1 MLPSRHIIVSLPLAI
16 AVGSFT
22 QSALA
27 GLLCLF
33 SGVLIDA
40 DHLIE
45 YIIHYGLRRLNFKK
59 IYWACVE
66 MAKPEEEGGAKKLHL
81 FFHALEICILL
92 WIGYAL
98 SKNFYLLSIALGYT
112 GHLIMD
118 IIGNSKKMKPL
129 SYFITLRAINGF
141 NTGEIARH

>member
-1 MLPSRHIIVSLPLAI
+1 MSPSRHIIVSLPLAI

-33 SGVLIDA
+33 SGVLVDA

-45 YIIHYGLRRLNFKK
+45 YIIHYGLRRLNFKAVYQTCEGM
-59 IYWACVE
+59 I
-66 MAKPEEEGGAKKLHL
+66 KPEEEGGVKKLYL
-81 FFHALEICILL
+81 FFHTLEICILL

-98 SKNFYLLSIALGYT
+98 SKNLYLLSIALGYT

-118 IIGNSKKMKPL
+118 IIGNSKIMKPL

-141 NTGEIARH
+141 NTDRIARH

>member
-1 MLPSRHIIVSLPLAI
+1 MLPSRHIMISLPLAI

-22 QSALA
+22 QSVLA

-33 SGVLIDA
+33 SGVLVDA

-45 YIIHYGLRRLNFKK
+45 YIIHYGCKSLNFKE
-59 IYWACVE
+59 IYRACTE
-66 MAKPEEEGGAKKLHL
+66 MTKPEEEGGVKKLHL
-81 FFHALEICILL
+81 FFHSLEICILL

-118 IIGNSKKMKPL
+118 IIGNSKIIKPL
-129 SYFITLRAINGF
+129 SYFTTLRAINGF
-141 NTGEIARH
+141 NTSKIVRY

>member
-1 MLPSRHIIVSLPLAI
+1 MLPSRHIIISLPLGI

-33 SGVLIDA
+33 SGVLVDA

-59 IYWACVE
+59 IYRACIE
-66 MAKPEEEGGAKKLHL
+66 MAKPEEEGGVKKLHL
-81 FFHALEICILL
+81 FFHSLEICILL

-112 GHLIMD
+112 GHLITD
-118 IIGNSKKMKPL
+118 IIGNSKTMKPL

-141 NTGEIARH
+141 NTGKIARH